1 MKTMTKIKRV
11 LSRAFVFVAI
21 FSFTLT
27 FKTYAAEILWDS
39 YEVPSTRQKPRLVD
53 NADLLTDSEE
63 SYLLQRLDETSE
75 KWSSNIAILTVNSHS
90 GPIQDYSDDYFDYN
104 GFCADYN
111 ESGILF
117 MLSMEDREW
126 AISTSGSAEY
136 AFTDY
141 GQDYLFNEMRGDLS
155 EGDYAEAF
163 NTYVDVCDRLF
174 DAYSK
179 GTPVDVGTKP
189 PKTSSDILAYLAGS
203 IALGLALALIPIL
216 KMKSDLKTVK
226 MAGGAANYTT
236 GRLKLT
242 TSQDRFV
249 RKSLTRTEIPKDNGS
264 SGGSRGGFGG
274 GSSIHTSSSG
284 HSHGGS
290 HGHF

>member
-1 MKTMTKIKRV
+1 MNTMTKIKRV
-11 LSRAFVFVAI
+11 LCKTFLLIGI

-39 YEVPSTRQKPRLVD
+39 YEIPATRQKPRLVD

-63 SYLLQRLDETSE
+63 SALLTRLDETSV

-90 GPIQDYSDDYFDYN
+90 GPIEAYADDYFDYN
-104 GFCADYN
+104 GFCSEFG

-117 MLSMEDREW
+117 MLSMENREW
-126 AISTSGSAEY
+126 TISTSGSAEY

-155 EGDYAEAF
+155 DGDYADAF
-163 NTYVDVCDRLF
+163 NTYVDVCDRLL

-179 GTPVDVGTKP
+179 GTPVDVGVKP
-189 PKTSSDILAYLAGS
+189 PKTTSDILAYLAGS

-226 MAGGAANYTT
+226 MASSATNYT
-236 GRLKLT
+236 GRLRLT

-249 RKSLTRTEIPKDNGS
+249 RKTLSKTEIPRDNDS
-264 SGGSRGGFGG
+264 NGSRGGFGG
-274 GSSIHTSSSG
+274 GSTIHTSSSG

>member
-1 MKTMTKIKRV
+1 MKTMTMIKRV
-11 LSRAFVFVAI
+11 LAKTFILVAI

-39 YEVPSTRQKPRLVD
+39 YDVPTTRQKPRLVD

-63 SYLLQRLDETSE
+63 SSLLKRLDEVSE
-75 KWSSNIAILTVNSHS
+75 KWSSDIAILTVDSHN
-90 GPIQDYSDDYFDYN
+90 GPIEAYADDYFDYN
-104 GFCADYN
+104 GFGAEFN

-117 MLSMEDREW
+117 MLSMEDREY
-126 AISTSGSAEY
+126 AFSTSGSAAN

-141 GQDYLFNEMRGDLS
+141 GQKYLFDKMRGDLS
-155 EGDYAEAF
+155 DNDYAEAF
-163 NTYVDVCDRLF
+163 DTYVSECDSLF

-179 GTPVDVGTKP
+179 GTPLDVGVKP
-189 PKTSSDILAYLAGS
+189 PRTTSDILAYLAGS
-203 IALGLALALIPIL
+203 IALGLALSLIPVL

-226 MAGGAANYTT
+226 MASSATNYT
-236 GRLKLT
+236 GRLRLT

-249 RKSLTRTEIPKDNGS
+249 RKTLSKTEIPRDNGS
-264 SGGSRGGFGG
+264 NGSRGSFGG
-274 GSSIHTSSSG
+274 GSTMHTSSSG

>member
-1 MKTMTKIKRV
+1 MTKIYRV
-11 LSRAFVFVAI
+11 LSKAILLAMI

-63 SYLLQRLDETSE
+63 ASLLARLDETSE
-75 KWSSNIAILTVNSHS
+75 KWSSNIAILTVDSHN
-90 GPIQDYSDDYFDYN
+90 GPIQEYADDYFDYN
-104 GFCADYN
+104 GFCADYD

-126 AISTSGSAEY
+126 AISTSGSAAY

-141 GQDYLFNEMRGDLS
+141 GQDYLFNEMRGDL
-155 EGDYAEAF
+155 GDGYYADAF
-163 NTYVDVCDRLF
+163 NTYVNVCDRLF

-179 GTPVDVGTKP
+179 GTPVDVGAEP
-189 PKTSSDILAYLAGS
+189 PKTASDIVLYIIGS
-203 IALGLALALIPIL
+203 IIAGLVIALFPIL

-226 MAGGAANYTT
+226 MAGGAANYTA

-242 TSQDRFV
+242 SSQDRFV

-264 SGGSRGGFGG
+264 NRSGGFGG
-274 GSSIHTSSSG
+274 GSSMHTSSSG